1 MADTYKLEENL
12 PCQLCVKEGRDKP
25 YKMTRFLIKILQ
37 KNCKLLILLVLSTR
51 ATFLIHV
58 GAKHGRVL
66 LLLDEEVK
74 KQLVGVIIIAIHH
87 NHNIMFDIMAVVLV
101 MVEYQ
106 NSNLPRSASY
116 LP

>member
-51 ATFLIHV
+51 ATYLIHV

-74 KQLVGVIIIAIHH
+74 KQLVGVLIIAIHH
-87 NHNIMFDIMAVVLV
+87 NLNIMFDVMAVISV
-101 MVEYQ
+101 MVKCQ
-106 NSNLPRSASY
+106 NLNVPRSASY